1 MYCHI
6 LIWECQ
12 NFILLKDKWETEI
25 LIHNASKSLYV
36 RVKSSLVIDD
46 YVELSFYTILS
57 LFQFLSSQ
65 TWYSSLYHH
74 GNHHHCQEIRRE
86 RYLPI
91 PYYLLLIVFYLLSV
105 TYYLLSVTCYLL
117 PIIYYLS
124 SITFYLLSIT
134 YSTLSLITN
143 STIYQFGYLLIRKKE
158 REKERKKERKKE
170 RPKGS
175 HSDRYTDSEN

>member
-65 TWYSSLYHH
+65 TWYSSPSSPWQSPSLS
-74 GNHHHCQEIRRE
+74 GDKE
-86 RYLPI
+86 RKIFTYSLLPI
-91 PYYLLLIVFYLLSV
+91 TYCLLPIICYLLP
-105 TYYLLSVTCYLL
+105 VTCYLL
-117 PIIYYLS
+117 PISNLFIYP
-124 SITFYLLSIT
+124 
-134 YSTLSLITN
+134 
-143 STIYQFGYLLIRKKE
+143 FGYLPIYLFTYLPI
-158 REKERKKERKKE
+158 
-170 RPKGS
+170 
-175 HSDRYTDSEN
+175 

>member
-65 TWYSSLYHH
+65 TWYSSPSSPWQSPSLS
-74 GNHHHCQEIRRE
+74 GDKE
-86 RYLPI
+86 RKIFTYSLLPI
-91 PYYLLLIVFYLLSV
+91 TYCLLPIICYLLP
-105 TYYLLSVTCYLL
+105 VTCYLL
-117 PIIYYLS
+117 PV
-124 SITFYLLSIT
+124 TCYLLSIT
-134 YSTLSLITN
+134 YFQFIYLSIWLFT
-143 STIYQFGYLLIRKKE
+143 YLPI
-158 REKERKKERKKE
+158 
-170 RPKGS
+170 
-175 HSDRYTDSEN
+175 